1 MVKAVFLDF
10 YGTVVHEDGDVI
22 DKITRIIM
30 STGQASDRAQIG
42 AFWWQEF
49 QTLYMNS
56 YGDTFET
63 QRELEY
69 RSLKR
74 TLQEFGSDANAGEL
88 GGMMFEHWV
97 KPPIFEDSR
106 EFFERC
112 PLPIYIVSN
121 IDTKDIQSALAYHHL
136 KPARV
141 ITSEDARSY
150 KPREEI
156 FRLALHTAGLDAG
169 EVLHIGDSL
178 GSDVRGAGALGIH
191 ALWLNRSGRD
201 VPEGVVSIGDLPE
214 AFRTSFF

>member
-1 MVKAVFLDF
+1 MVRAVFLDF

-69 RSLKR
+69 MSLKR
-74 TLQEFGSDANAGEL
+74 TLQEFGSDADAGEL

-97 KPPIFEDSR
+97 KPPI
-106 EFFERC
+106 
-112 PLPIYIVSN
+112 L
-121 IDTKDIQSALAYHHL
+121 
-136 KPARV
+136 
-141 ITSEDARSY
+141 
-150 KPREEI
+150 
-156 FRLALHTAGLDAG
+156 
-169 EVLHIGDSL
+169 
-178 GSDVRGAGALGIH
+178 
-191 ALWLNRSGRD
+191 
-201 VPEGVVSIGDLPE
+201 
-214 AFRTSFF
+214 